1 MKKNKF
7 STFISSL
14 YNSLKEGTIA
24 VIDFIKAFLSDEGG
38 ELSSKRLAMLFLI
51 GCLGYAFLFSCI
63 SGKAIGASE
72 HLIDALVTVIL
83 FLGGFT
89 NIDRAIKAY
98 KDLKTKEQ

>member
-1 MKKNKF
+1 MNKTKF
-7 STFISSL
+7 SISGL
-14 YNSLKEGTIA
+14 FNSLKGGTTAI
-24 VIDFIKAFLSDEGG
+24 IDFIKAFLSDEGG

-51 GCLGYAFLFSCI
+51 GCLGYAFLHSSI
-63 SGKAIGASE
+63 SGKEIGASE
-72 HLIDALVTVIL
+72 HLIDALVTIVL